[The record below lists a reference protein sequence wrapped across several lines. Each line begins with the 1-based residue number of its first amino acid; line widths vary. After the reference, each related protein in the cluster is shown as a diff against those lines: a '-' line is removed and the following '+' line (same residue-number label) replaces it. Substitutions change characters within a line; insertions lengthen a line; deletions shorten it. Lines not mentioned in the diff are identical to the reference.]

1 MTNPKAKPF
10 FSVLSFAFRST
21 RINSA
26 VEFAEKFVR
35 LPGSAKSSRFDS
47 SITPWTRAPI
57 EDLVDP
63 FCRIS
68 DFVKPV
74 QCGGSV
80 VGEIAICFWI
90 YTATGGDVQYNW
102 QDDENADD
110 RWDKRLERILRGCA
124 PVNALWPTE
133 RGKAQKGL
141 VLFPHLNLMVQGVFT
156 EKRVASDSIRF
167 QVNEELHSWKPG
179 RMEQAHR
186 RTTAYWN
193 SQIFNIS
200 NASVKGDQL
209 NQSFEAGTQ
218 EHWEVKCPGCG
229 LYHVKRTRWD
239 DKRPDLGGLRY
250 DADGCRRE
258 DGSYDYMKLEPTIRF
273 QMPCGYPE
281 REDPRERR
289 AISLSGR
296 YGEPRNRGAHLSH
309 RSRTLEAV
317 SVDYIPFL
325 TLVQEKHQALKALK
339 YGDPEPF
346 KRYRQERECG
356 FWDNSD
362 RPFMGAIVI
371 SSGIKKNRDG
381 WLKDPLFF
389 NRYFALD
396 RQQGSLAKGEFP
408 HWWIV
413 IRDVLT
419 TGDSRLVYEG
429 KALTDENA
437 ISVLDDHQ
445 CVRIRGV
452 ADSGD
457 DTTHVYTFC
466 LRYGIH
472 AIKGTPEPFFTHEV
486 PKIEPETGKT
496 RIISVKRIYSPT
508 RPLHLMLGAGP
519 TRQNRLEEPQFWL
532 YSRGGIAERLDFLRT
547 GGAVKWEVP
556 EDVSDDYKSH
566 MEAQELE
573 EQRDKRGFT
582 QMVYVKVKDRDDL
595 LVCERYI
602 AMQMEMAGVIG
613 AQAEKLPAV
622 SLETASGDR
631 VATNVGNSER

>member
-1 MTNPKAKPF
+1 MWPKLRPF

-21 RINSA
+21 RIKSA
-26 VEFAEKFVR
+26 VEFAEKLVS
-35 LPGSAKSSRFDS
+35 LPGSARSSRFDS

-90 YTATGGDVQYNW
+90 YTATGGDIQYNW
-102 QDDENADD
+102 QDDDNADA
-110 RWDKRLERILRGCA
+110 RWDKRIERILRACA
-124 PVNALWPTE
+124 PVEALLPTT
-133 RGKAQKGL
+133 RGKVQKGL

-179 RMEQAHR
+179 RMEQARR

-193 SQIFNIS
+193 SVAFNIS

-218 EHWEVKCPGCG
+218 EHWEVRCPGCREF
-229 LYHVKRTRWD
+229 HVMRTRWD

-250 DADGCRRE
+250 DAEGCRLP
-258 DGSYDYMKLEPTIRF
+258 DGSYDYLKLEPSIRF
-273 QMPCGYPE
+273 QMPCGYPV

-289 AISLSGR
+289 ALSLSGR
-296 YGEPRNRGAHLSH
+296 YGEPRNKGAHLSH

-325 TLVQEKHQALKALK
+325 TLIQEKHQALKALK

-371 SSGIKKNRDG
+371 SSGLKKNREG
-381 WLKDPLFF
+381 WLKHPMFF

-396 RQQGSLAKGEFP
+396 RQQGSLAKNEFP
-408 HWWIV
+408 HWWLV

-429 KALTDENA
+429 KVLTDENV
-437 ISVLDDHQ
+437 ISILDEHE

-457 DTTHVYTFC
+457 DTTHVYSFC

-472 AIKGTPEPFFTHEV
+472 AIKGTSEPFFTHEV
-486 PKIEPETGKT
+486 PELDPATGQIK
-496 RIISVKRIYSPT
+496 RMISVKRISAPEK
-508 RPLHLMLGAGP
+508 PLHLMLRAAP

-532 YSRGGIAERLDFLRT
+532 YSKGGIAERLDFLRT

-556 EDVSDDYKSH
+556 DDVSDDYKSH
-566 MEAQELE
+566 MEAQELVE
-573 EQRDKRGFT
+573 EKDKLGNTR
-582 QMVYVKVKDRDDL
+582 MVYVKVKDRDDL

-602 AMQMEMAGVIG
+602 AMQMDMAGIIG
-613 AQAEKLPAV
+613 AQATAV
-622 SLETASGDR
+622 M
-631 VATNVGNSER
+631 ATNAKNSDR